1 MTCFSPNHGSEGKC
15 KSHNLS
21 LKANQR
27 MKKTLNTLYDLFTH
41 ANCTDSDAESEIA
54 KERNADDDFGSDD
67 ISYLRVMANAL
78 EEFDRPAQ
86 QAEAPIG
93 SNDTIPAVIEVQPM
107 PTSEIPKENR
117 PVMKSVGIQ
126 VNLDQEDELNNKEV
140 DNCTYVADEKSEENA
155 GEVEGISGIEYERI
169 GSSLVSQYDDWMTKE
184 LVPIVA
190 ASIAAMFAA
199 ILMRKTHG

>member
-1 MTCFSPNHGSEGKC
+1 
-15 KSHNLS
+15 
-21 LKANQR
+21 

-41 ANCTDSDAESEIA
+41 AHCTYSDAESEIA

-67 ISYLRVMANAL
+67 ISYLRVMANAF

-86 QAEAPIG
+86 QAEAPIV

-140 DNCTYVADEKSEENA
+140 DNCTYVADDKSEEST
-155 GEVEGISGIEYERI
+155 GDVEGISGIEYERI
-169 GSSLVSQYDDWMTKE
+169 GSSLVFQDDDWMTTE

>member
-1 MTCFSPNHGSEGKC
+1 
-15 KSHNLS
+15 
-21 LKANQR
+21 
-27 MKKTLNTLYDLFTH
+27 MKQTLNTLYDLFTH
-41 ANCTDSDAESEIA
+41 ANCTDSDTESEIA
-54 KERNADDDFGSDD
+54 KERIADDDFGSDD
-67 ISYLRVMANAL
+67 ISYLRVMANAF

-107 PTSEIPKENR
+107 PTSEISKENR
-117 PVMKSVGIQ
+117 PLMKSVGIQ
-126 VNLDQEDELNNKEV
+126 VNLDQEVELNNKEV
-140 DNCTYVADEKSEENA
+140 DNCTYVADEKSEENT

-169 GSSLVSQYDDWMTKE
+169 GISLVSRDDDWMTKE